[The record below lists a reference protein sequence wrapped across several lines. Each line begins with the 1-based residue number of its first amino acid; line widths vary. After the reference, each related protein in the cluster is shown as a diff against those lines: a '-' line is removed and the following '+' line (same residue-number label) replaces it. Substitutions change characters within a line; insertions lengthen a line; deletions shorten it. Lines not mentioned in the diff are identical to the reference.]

1 MKFEIRGEPR
11 TLGNRGSSRRLRR
24 TGRVPAIVYG
34 GGKEPRAI
42 SVDHDSLAHEMA
54 HEAFFTSILTVKVG
68 DEAQPV
74 VIKDVQRH
82 PARPLIMHLDFQR
95 IVEDQEITLRV
106 PIHFI
111 GEENAKGVKEQ
122 GGVVEHIETDV
133 EISCLPRYLPEY
145 LELDVTNLELNQMYH
160 VADIK
165 LPEGVSSVALKHG
178 QNLPIV
184 AVNLPREEEIEA
196 VPVEAA
202 AAEVPTV
209 GAEEKAAAEAEAAA
223 IEGKPGDEKGKP
235 AEDAAKRKG
244 EEAKKKG
251 DEPKKKA
258 EEPKKKGGKEKE

>member
-42 SVDHDSLAHEMA
+42 SIEHEGLAHQMV
-54 HEAFFTSILTVKVG
+54 HEAFYTSILTIKVG
-68 DEAQPV
+68 EEVQPV
-74 VIKDVQRH
+74 VVKDVQRH
-82 PARPLIMHLDFQR
+82 PARPLIMHLDLQR
-95 IVEDQEITLRV
+95 VVEDQEITLRV

-111 GEENAKGVKEQ
+111 GEESAKGVKEQ

-133 EISCLPRYLPEY
+133 EISCLPRYLPAF

-160 VADIK
+160 LADLK

-178 QNLPIV
+178 QNLPVV
-184 AVNLPREEEIEA
+184 AVNLPREEEIE
-196 VPVEAA
+196 VPVEAV

-209 GAEEKAAAEAEAAA
+209 AGEEKAAAEAAEAAL
-223 IEGKPGDEKGKP
+223 EGKPGEAKGKTAA
-235 AEDAAKRKG
+235 AEDAGKKKV

-251 DEPKKKA
+251 DEPKKK
-258 EEPKKKGGKEKE
+258 GGKE

>member
-1 MKFEIRGEPR
+1 VKFEISGEPR

-34 GGKEPRAI
+34 GGKDPRAI
-42 SVDHDSLAHEMA
+42 SIDHDSLAHQMV
-54 HEAFFTSILTVKVG
+54 HEAFYTSILTVKVG

-74 VIKDVQRH
+74 VVKDVQRH
-82 PARPLIMHLDFQR
+82 PARPVIMHLDFQR
-95 IVEDQEITLRV
+95 IVEDQEITIRV
-106 PIHFI
+106 PIHFL

-122 GGVVEHIETDV
+122 GGVVEHIETNV

-160 VADIK
+160 LADIK

-196 VPVEAA
+196 PVEAVS
-202 AAEVPTV
+202 AEVPTV
-209 GAEEKAAAEAEAAA
+209 AGEEKAAAEAAEAA
-223 IEGKPGDEKGKP
+223 IEGKGGDAKGKPGEAKGKPDEKGKA
-235 AEDAAKRKG
+235 AEDPG
-244 EEAKKKG
+244 
-251 DEPKKKA
+251 KKKA
-258 EEPKKKGGKEKE
+258 EEPKKKGGKE

>member
-42 SVDHDSLAHEMA
+42 SIEHEGLAHQMV
-54 HEAFFTSILTVKVG
+54 HEAFYTSILTIKVG
-68 DEAQPV
+68 EEVQPV
-74 VIKDVQRH
+74 VVKDVQRH
-82 PARPLIMHLDFQR
+82 PARPLIMHLDLQR
-95 IVEDQEITLRV
+95 VVEDQEITLRV

-111 GEENAKGVKEQ
+111 GEESAKGVKEQ

-133 EISCLPRYLPEY
+133 EISCLPRYLPAF

-160 VADIK
+160 LADLK

-178 QNLPIV
+178 QNLPVV
-184 AVNLPREEEIEA
+184 AVNLPREEEIE
-196 VPVEAA
+196 VPVEAV

-209 GAEEKAAAEAEAAA
+209 AGEEKAAAEAAEAAL
-223 IEGKPGDEKGKP
+223 EGKPGEAKGKAAA
-235 AEDAAKRKG
+235 AEDAGKKKV

-251 DEPKKKA
+251 DEPKKK
-258 EEPKKKGGKEKE
+258 GGKE

>member
-1 MKFEIRGEPR
+1 VKFEIRGEPR

-42 SVDHDSLAHEMA
+42 SIDHNSLAHQMVN
-54 HEAFFTSILTVKVG
+54 EAFYTSILTVKVG
-68 DEAQPV
+68 DETQPV
-74 VIKDVQRH
+74 VVKDVQRH

-106 PIHFI
+106 PIHFT

-133 EISCLPRYLPEY
+133 EISCLPRHLPEY
-145 LELDVTNLELNQMYH
+145 LVLDVTNLELNQMYH
-160 VADIK
+160 LADIK

-178 QNLPIV
+178 RNLPIV
-184 AVNLPREEEIEA
+184 AVNLPREEEIE

-223 IEGKPGDEKGKP
+223 LEGKPGDEKGKA
-235 AEDAAKRKG
+235 AEDPAKKKG

-251 DEPKKKA
+251 